1 MELRVEDPRI
11 LQVITLFGTLGIC
24 PKDFYET
31 EDRFSILLDEEY
43 LPNLPE
49 IRNTLIYVRRI
60 VKKKTDIVFFSEDL
74 RKFCEYLF
82 HPAKIKRVEE
92 RNSKRGKILIVHVDF
107 WQKGIALGAKSYK
120 LYRARFFI
128 KKYFPE
134 VENVYVQA

>member
-1 MELRVEDPRI
+1 MELRVEDPRLFQI
-11 LQVITLFGTLGIC
+11 VTLFGTLGIC

-31 EDRFSILLDEEY
+31 EDRISILLDEEY

-49 IRNTLIYVRRI
+49 VRNLLVY
-60 VKKKTDIVFFSEDL
+60 VKKITKKKADIVFFSEDIN
-74 RKFCEYLF
+74 KFCEYLF
-82 HPAKIKRVEE
+82 HPAKIKKIEQ
-92 RNSKRGKILIVHVDF
+92 RNSRKGKIIIVHVNF

-134 VENVYVQA
+134 VENVYIQA